1 MSDTKWDYSIDGQ
14 LEDER
19 WPRIDGVDWPITEK
33 FGLDSQ
39 LVGLATGTE
48 HRDTKIA
55 LSHQLIEIHNKHRQ
69 IQAGKRPS
77 NVSGLLPEKVLDR
90 LVYEMISVCGQ
101 EDHVPRV
108 LMRLLALRLNLS
120 EKPRASTRD
129 HHKYR
134 KLLHLVAENP
144 TIGKNKAA
152 AIVGISPNTA
162 KKWMNEPYFRE
173 SATLIRKHGGKRV
186 S

>member
-1 MSDTKWDYSIDGQ
+1 MSDTEWDYSIDGQ

-33 FGLDSQ
+33 YGLDSQ

-48 HRDTKIA
+48 HRDSKIA

-69 IQAGKRPS
+69 IQAEKRPS
-77 NVSGLLPEKVLDR
+77 NVSGLLPEKLLDR
-90 LVYEMISVCGQ
+90 LVYKMISVCGQ

-120 EKPRASTRD
+120 EKPRKSLHNPDKHRE
-129 HHKYR
+129 
-134 KLLHLVAENP
+134 LLHVVAENP
-144 TIGKNKAA
+144 AIGKNKAA
-152 AIVGISPNTA
+152 TIVGISPSTA
-162 KKWMNEPYFRE
+162 KKWMDEAYFRE
-173 SATLIRKHGGKRV
+173 IATSIRKHGGKRV